1 MGTRVDGI
9 KGLSVLGAT
18 NGRVIVALSSSTAE
32 AIGDATVKAPRLR
45 LKPWA
50 DVDGEVGERPVRDAV
65 LATLA
70 TPPEAKH
77 RVKDGAFGELSGV
90 PCLVPIP

>member
-9 KGLSVLGAT
+9 KGLRVLGAT
-18 NGRVIVALSSSTAE
+18 DGRVVLALSSSTAE
-32 AIGDATVKAPRLR
+32 AIGDAAVEAPRLG

-50 DVDGEVGERPVRDAV
+50 DVDGEVGERPVCDAV

-77 RVKDGAFGELSGV
+77 GVKDGALGELSSV
-90 PCLVPIP
+90 PGLIPIP